1 MINDDLNRINPNR
14 DAIGRN
20 DFNQD
25 SLGRADTRTGF
36 GGGMIAI
43 IVAVAAFAILFMW
56 APWNHNRTADNT
68 GPGTTVGSATRPA
81 TPAAPVVPTTP
92 SPAAPAPSTTK

>member
-25 SLGRADTRTGF
+25 SLGRADTRTGI

-43 IVAVAAFAILFMW
+43 IVAVAAFAIMW